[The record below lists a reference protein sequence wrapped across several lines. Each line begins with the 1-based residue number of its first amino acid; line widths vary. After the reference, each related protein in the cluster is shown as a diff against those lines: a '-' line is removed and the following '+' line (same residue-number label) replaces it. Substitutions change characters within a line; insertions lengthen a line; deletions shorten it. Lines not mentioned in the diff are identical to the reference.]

1 MKIQPT
7 DSEKNLQS
15 TYLLKDWYPS
25 KQRTLKKLTR
35 KQPISEMDKNSKH
48 ILFSKKMHS
57 WKIIILKYVQYYI
70 SLK

>member
-35 KQPISEMDKNSKH
+35 KQPA
-48 ILFSKKMHS
+48 SKKNEQ
-57 WKIIILKYVQYYI
+57 KF
-70 SLK
+70 